1 MKLFFLFL
9 LYIYIYIY
17 IYIIIW
23 SFLHLMNDFKMQ
35 FTSKLF
41 FYPNR
46 GLINGVL
53 ILGLVRSF

>member
-1 MKLFFLFL
+1 
-9 LYIYIYIY
+9 
-17 IYIIIW
+17 
-23 SFLHLMNDFKMQ
+23 MNDFKMQ

-53 ILGLVRSF
+53 ILGLVRSSDVNPVSGHKKVIVITVISVV